1 MLKTIPVQGLE
12 EALPA
17 RYHIIAEELSLHIVI
32 VHVAAGQ
39 AGMSPLQSCTGGTV
53 PVTPRAGGLREHLQR
68 EGLHSCSRAQGW

>member
-1 MLKTIPVQGLE
+1 MQGLE

-17 RYHIIAEELSLHIVI
+17 RYHLIAEELSLHIVI

-53 PVTPRAGGLREHLQR
+53 PVTPMAGGLL
-68 EGLHSCSRAQGW
+68 